1 MVRDETIF
9 NEEDFRILDSYK
21 KMTEGLADYLGPCY
35 EIVLHSLH
43 NLSNSVIAIVNGHY
57 TGRTVGSPV
66 TDLALKML
74 HDIETKG
81 GQDFISYHTRSQD
94 NQPLRSTTIAI
105 RGTQNKII
113 GLLCINLHMEA
124 SIATFM
130 HHIVDDYYQPGS
142 ANVLAEQFSEDIEHL
157 LHTSLEQVRASVMND
172 ITVSASNKNREI
184 IIRLYQKGIF
194 SLKNAVNYVANELG
208 ISRNTVYLHL
218 RSLNGKAS
226 GT

>member
-1 MVRDETIF
+1 MVRGETVF
-9 NEEDFRILDSYK
+9 DAEDFMILESYK

-105 RGTQNKII
+105 RGSHNKII
-113 GLLCINLHMEA
+113 GLLCINLHMES

-130 HHIVDDYYQPGS
+130 HHIVDDYYLPGN

-157 LHTSLEQVRASVMND
+157 LHTSLELVRESVMSD
-172 ITVSASNKNREI
+172 ATISASNKNREI
-184 IIRLYQKGIF
+184 IARLYQKGIF
-194 SLKNAVNYVANELG
+194 GLKNAVNYVANELR
-208 ISRNTVYLHL
+208 ISKNTVYLHF
-218 RSLNGKAS
+218 RGINGK
-226 GT
+226 